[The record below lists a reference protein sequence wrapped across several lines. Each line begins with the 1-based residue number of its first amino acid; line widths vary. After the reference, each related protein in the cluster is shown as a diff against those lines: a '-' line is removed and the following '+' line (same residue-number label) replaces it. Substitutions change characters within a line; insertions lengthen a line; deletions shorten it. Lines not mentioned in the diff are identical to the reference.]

1 MVSLNTETHKTH
13 TVGKRSAA
21 FMAERRTD
29 GRQCRG
35 QIKEDLKEIQFK
47 KKKKQ
52 SIPIM
57 KGTLPFK
64 NFLNNQ

>member
-1 MVSLNTETHKTH
+1 
-13 TVGKRSAA
+13 
-21 FMAERRTD
+21 MAERRTD

-47 KKKKQ
+47 KKKQ

>member
-47 KKKKQ
+47 KKKQ